1 MEERTDPCTAAP
13 PFRPFRRSCR
23 GARPRRLRLGGNANL
38 AEIDNELLGNG
49 ADPALTSALRTNLS
63 DPNLVQQAIRTPS
76 ARPKRRSRRNIRP
89 APIRAS
95 AARPPTESG
104 GRAASSAPAGA
115 CGAALDYG
123 PQWAGR
129 LPAEF
134 PPYPG
139 GRVTEAAGANEGDC
153 RVRVV
158 TFTTPDPHNRVLEY
172 YRSVAARAGFSAQH
186 QVRGEDQLLGE
197 VDEGSNGAFVLI
209 VTPKSNGSEVALIV
223 NNGR

>member
-1 MEERTDPCTAAP
+1 MHSRAAL
-13 PFRPFRRSCR
+13 FVRSAALA
-23 GARPRRLRLGGNANL
+23 GALALAACGSGSNANL

-49 ADPALTSALRTNLS
+49 ADPALTSALEDQILS
-63 DPNLVQQAIRTPS
+63 DPNLVQQANPNTV
-76 ARPKRRSRRNIRP
+76 
-89 APIRAS
+89 
-95 AARPPTESG
+95 RPPETPVQAQYPAGPDPRVRRAAATESG
-104 GRAASSAPAGA
+104 GRVAPPMPSGA
-115 CGAALDYG
+115 CGADFDYG

-139 GRVTEAAGANEGDC
+139 GRVTEAAGADAADC

-158 TFTTPDPHNRVLEY
+158 TFTTSDPYNRVLEH
-172 YRSVAARAGFSAQH
+172 YRSVAARAGFSAEH
-186 QVRGEDQLLGE
+186 QVRGEDQLLGGVNE
-197 VDEGSNGAFVLI
+197 RSNGAFVLI